1 MNFLAF
7 ALIIFGLTQIEI
19 AKIDYHAQCTS
30 DSGCSATQ
38 YCKNNFDF
46 LTKTIK

>member
-38 YCKNNFDF
+38 YC
-46 LTKTIK
+46 IKGLLLSKFR